1 MVHFAS
7 QVADW
12 YCMIKVLAVECQG
25 VNYSICHRAPFWIPN
40 YPTFRYFAAFED
52 DYKAKGER
60 LNSTDEN
67 SSGLIR
73 ATIRFLDHNPPRS
86 WVFPTVQ
93 PLLGETNE
101 DDMKQLFAL
110 QAAGSLRYVVLLIED
125 SNCTLYDEYLTKR
138 IILDMSS
145 YQQITIRRICKD
157 TAESNEYFQPILQ
170 EKIDNPIIVPT
181 IWMEANVTLPE
192 NYTTEAEPPIENYVD
207 LLVWDTNSTQKQLY
221 ISLPYASFFTYEL
234 KRLDGIGNRTQIDM
248 ELKQKLADDVAKA
261 KFSLEP
267 GKRLSPKAAEAGLI
281 YMADFEST
289 LNHMIFKEMCSVEEL
304 NGARLDA
311 VRNMITTILDRFKGQ
326 NSTMKLL
333 KVMKKFMSKYSIK
346 VKTYKTY

>member
-40 YPTFRYFAAFED
+40 YPTFRYFGAFED

-73 ATIRFLDHNPPRS
+73 ATIRFLDQNPPRS

-93 PLLGETNE
+93 PLLEETNE

-125 SNCTLYDEYLTKR
+125 SNCDLYDEYLTKR

-145 YQQITIRRICKD
+145 YQQITVRRICKE
-157 TAESNEYFQPILQ
+157 TIESIEFFQPIFQ
-170 EKIDNPIIVPT
+170 EIINNPIIVPT

-192 NYTTEAEPPIENYVD
+192 NYTTEAEPPVANYVD
-207 LLVWDTNSTQKQLY
+207 LLVWDKDNNQKQLY

-234 KRLDGIGNRTQIDM
+234 KRLDGVGNRTQIDT

-267 GKRLSPKAAEAGLI
+267 GKRLNPKAAEAGLI

-304 NGARLDA
+304 SGNRLDA
-311 VRNMITTILDRFKGQ
+311 VRSIITIIIDYFKGR
-326 NSTMKLL
+326 NNTMKLL
-333 KVMKKFMSKYSIK
+333 KAIK
-346 VKTYKTY
+346 VFLGKC